1 MDPTEFGM
9 MDYTNETDDAADR
22 KLFVVFHRGFV
33 VNEAKSTE
41 AGRPIHDDV
50 DLITIR
56 VPGQRDSVVHRVD
69 FTHQQRFP
77 RQWAAFKLNA
87 EQLSSGTQLSEVPW
101 LTPAQIADLR
111 ASNIHTVEQL
121 AEMSDA
127 NAHVFMGFHGL
138 KQRAQ
143 AYLDA
148 ANGAAPALK
157 LQAELDKRD
166 AEINELKAIVG
177 RLVDEKKAQTNAKVS
192 PKKTHATDLV

>member
-33 VNEAKSTE
+33 VNEAKSAE

-56 VPGQRDSVVHRVD
+56 VPGQRDSVVHRVNY
-69 FTHQQRFP
+69 THQQRFP
-77 RQWAAFKLNA
+77 RQWAAFKNNS
-87 EQLSSGTQLSEVPW
+87 EQLGSGTQLSEVPW
-101 LTPAQIADLR
+101 LTPAQIADLK
-111 ASNIHTVEQL
+111 ASNISTVEQL
-121 AEMSDA
+121 AEMADA

-148 ANGAAPALK
+148 AAGAAPALK
-157 LQAELDKRD
+157 LQAELEKRD
-166 AEINELKAIVG
+166 AEIDELKAIVNN
-177 RLVDEKKAQTNAKVS
+177 LVAEKKAAKVAV
-192 PKKTHATDLV
+192 KA